1 MLDES
6 WNMISRM
13 RREHNRV
20 DQKFAK
26 VVEAFSH
33 DRDVTIGGG
42 KGFGSSA
49 LKVNGTIFAMMSS
62 KNEFVVKLSRDR
74 VDALVASG
82 TGKGFEPR
90 PGKFMKEWIVLP
102 VDGVDWIALAKEARV
117 RHYTAGGE
125 TRKINVRLLRLQPS
139 LPWK

>member
-6 WNMISRM
+6 WNMISRV
-13 RREHNRV
+13 RTGHSRV
-20 DQKFAK
+20 DQQFAK

-42 KGFGSSA
+42 KGFGSGA
-49 LKVNGTIFAMMSS
+49 LKVKGTIFAMMSS
-62 KNEFVVKLSRDR
+62 KNEFVVKLSKDR

-82 TGKGFEPR
+82 TGKRFEPR
-90 PGKFMKEWIVLP
+90 PGSFMKEWIVLP

-117 RHYTAGGE
+117 RHAQQAG
-125 TRKINVRLLRLQPS
+125 KQINVRPRRL
-139 LPWK
+139 